1 MALFDDA
8 QFGGIA
14 TQAFGDDVL
23 LFTRRLL
30 ALDGRVVALDG
41 EEQVAI
47 AGGEEWRESGGAC

>member
-14 TQAFGDDVL
+14 TQAFCNDVL

-30 ALDGRVVALDG
+30 ALDGRVVALNG

-47 AGGEEWRESGGAC
+47 AGG